1 MPILS
6 ARGGA
11 SAGAYGWGALSA
23 SSTAFDSIATWLSG
37 NGTSQAIT
45 FSSIP
50 QTYSHLQLRCFF
62 QTTTEGQSPVLRANG
77 DSGANY
83 TRAFFRSNSSSTS
96 SNNSTGTTFMANL
109 FPNGT
114 QVSNLPNIAIIDIY
128 DYSSTTKWKTAKN
141 YNFNQKKST
150 GTSMFVYESG
160 LWMSNSAITSLS
172 FDAYPYT
179 NETVV
184 ALYGIRG

>member
-1 MPILS
+1 MPIL
-6 ARGGA
+6 GVTA
-11 SAGAYGWGALSA
+11 SSILK

-77 DSGANY
+77 DSSVNYARWYLRSVGTVISAAGSGA
-83 TRAFFRSNSSSTS
+83 SSFLAS
-96 SNNSTGTTFMANL
+96 L

-128 DYSSTTKWKTAKN
+128 DYSSTTKWKSVKN

-150 GTSMFVYESG
+150 GASSLVYESG
-160 LWMSNSAITSLS
+160 LWNSNSAITSLS
-172 FDAYPYT
+172 FDAYAYT